1 MNFFNEWTRK
11 LLIRNFPSFTLFHSS
26 VWVVWCRFETTL
38 FLFLQYA
45 NFILFNSFPFFPISL
60 FVNENE
66 ALFPHYT
73 TAFESQCTDRY
84 CQVYFRI
91 VDVKLRTPKH
101 LSTRFLQFWPKY
113 CTVLLG
119 PHLTSCQSPRHLFLL
134 ESWKCSKNLWYLL
147 LVSESERYG

>member
-11 LLIRNFPSFTLFHSS
+11 LLIRNFPSFTLFHST

-45 NFILFNSFPFFPISL
+45 NFISFNSFPFSPISL

-73 TAFESQCTDRY
+73 TAFESHRY

-101 LSTRFLQFWPKY
+101 LSTRFLQFWPTY
-113 CTVLLG
+113 CTQYYLVLI
-119 PHLTSCQSPRHLFLL
+119 SPVVNLQGTFFANV
-134 ESWKCSKNLWYLL
+134 ESWKCSKNLLYLL
-147 LVSESERYG
+147 LVNESGRYG